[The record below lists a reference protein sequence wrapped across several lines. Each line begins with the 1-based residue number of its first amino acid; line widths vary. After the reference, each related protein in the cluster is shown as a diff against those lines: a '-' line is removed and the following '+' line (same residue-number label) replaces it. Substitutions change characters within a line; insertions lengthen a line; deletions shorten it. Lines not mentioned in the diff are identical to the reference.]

1 MYKMGRT
8 LALMKLAVLQGHTLS
23 YIHLKPIYRF
33 IMQESKQH
41 YSNAEG
47 LMFSI
52 LQPLLILNTVFS
64 SSKECLL
71 SQQQNSPARILQE
84 PPAHPPRSPAYR
96 THKSFQL
103 CSFAALVSKL
113 SLELLVQGCIIIQE
127 ITVLPVLRNME
138 TVLLKVS
145 HYWLKHWDYYF
156 LFRPEKL
163 LPAIS

>member
-8 LALMKLAVLQGHTLS
+8 LELMKLAVLQGHTLS

-64 SSKECLL
+64 SSKECRL

-84 PPAHPPRSPAYR
+84 PLP
-96 THKSFQL
+96 THQEALPTELTNLSCFVALQL
-103 CSFAALVSKL
+103 WFPN
-113 SLELLVQGCIIIQE
+113 SLWNC
-127 ITVLPVLRNME
+127 
-138 TVLLKVS
+138 
-145 HYWLKHWDYYF
+145 
-156 LFRPEKL
+156 
-163 LPAIS
+163 